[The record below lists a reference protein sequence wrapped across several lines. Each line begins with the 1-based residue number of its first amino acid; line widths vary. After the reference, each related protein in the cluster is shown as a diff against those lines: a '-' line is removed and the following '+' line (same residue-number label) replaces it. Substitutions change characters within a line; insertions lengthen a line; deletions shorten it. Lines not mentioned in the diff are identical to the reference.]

1 MSNEP
6 TGPCLCGRG
15 ECPECGSPSSTIA
28 HDHFLMLN
36 LLKKIA
42 RKECYCDDYGEHLEC
57 RCLDDI
63 QDDVRDCIAKLRIL
77 E

>member
-1 MSNEP
+1 
-6 TGPCLCGRG
+6 
-15 ECPECGSPSSTIA
+15 
-28 HDHFLMLN
+28 MLN